1 MEKMKE
7 KIKKFLKDGR
17 GILLALFILE
27 FILMFFIT
35 PNKHD
40 DQVFLESVTGTSVWS
55 YVGPRYYTWS
65 SRLIIEFVLCSVLKI
80 SKYLW
85 ILIEALMVTLVG
97 YSISKLFI
105 KKDEN
110 HNENMIMLISMILI
124 YPITQMN
131 SAGWA
136 ATTINYMWPL
146 ALGLFAL
153 IPIRKI
159 WDGEK
164 IKFWQYPLYVL
175 ALIFS
180 ANQEQAC
187 AILLG
192 AYLLFAILMII
203 KNKKIHPFMVI
214 QNILLI
220 ASLVFILT
228 CPGNSVR
235 TQTEIA
241 NQFNDFEMLTV
252 LDKIGLGFTSTMGM
266 IIEKKN
272 IVFALMSILI
282 SVNIFMNYKEKLYRV
297 VSLVPVFSIL
307 SLCYFSK
314 IIVDIFPY
322 FGTLK
327 GLITEEQVMLTA
339 ISCNN
344 MLYVIPIIFA
354 AANFI
359 CISMSLLLMFKKIN
373 KNVALLVFLAGLAS
387 RLIMGFSPTVFLS
400 GERTMLFFEFA
411 MIIVSLLVWQE
422 IIKKTD
428 KNEKKTQKRVDFII
442 KSAAVLQYINC
453 LICILAT
460 QK

>member
-1 MEKMKE
+1 
-7 KIKKFLKDGR
+7 
-17 GILLALFILE
+17 
-27 FILMFFIT
+27 
-35 PNKHD
+35 
-40 DQVFLESVTGTSVWS
+40 
-55 YVGPRYYTWS
+55 
-65 SRLIIEFVLCSVLKI
+65 
-80 SKYLW
+80 
-85 ILIEALMVTLVG
+85 MVTLVG
-97 YSISKLFI
+97 YSISKLFV

-110 HNENMIMLISMILI
+110 HNENMIMLASMILI

-159 WDGEK
+159 WNGEK

-214 QNILLI
+214 QNILVI

-359 CISMSLLLMFKKIN
+359 CIAMSLLLMFKKIN
-373 KNVALLVFLAGLAS
+373 KNIALLVFLAGLAS

-400 GERTMLFFEFA
+400 GERTMLFMEFA

-428 KNEKKTQKRVDFII
+428 KNEKKIQKRMDFII

>member
-1 MEKMKE
+1 MKE
-7 KIKKFLKDGR
+7 KIQKLLKDGR
-17 GILLALFILE
+17 GAILALFILE
-27 FILMFFIT
+27 FALTFFIT
-35 PNKHD
+35 PNKFD

-55 YVGPRYYTWS
+55 YVGPRYYNWS
-65 SRLIIEFVLCSVLKI
+65 SRLVIEFVLCSILKI

-85 ILIEALMVTLVG
+85 ILLEAFMVALAG
-97 YSISKLFI
+97 YSISKIFVKNDEN
-105 KKDEN
+105 KKDN
-110 HNENMIMLISMILI
+110 IIMLVAMILI
-124 YPITQMN
+124 YPIMQMN

-136 ATTINYMWPL
+136 ATTINYMWPM
-146 ALGLFAL
+146 ALGLFSL
-153 IPIRKI
+153 IPIRKV

-164 IKFWQYPLYVL
+164 IKFWQYPLYVI
-175 ALIFS
+175 ALLFA

-187 AILLG
+187 AILFG
-192 AYLLFAILMII
+192 TYLLFAILMII
-203 KNKKIHPFMVI
+203 KNKKIHPFIVL
-214 QNILLI
+214 QNILVI
-220 ASLVFILT
+220 VSLVFILT
-228 CPGNSVR
+228 CPGNAVR

-241 NQFNDFEMLTV
+241 NQFNDFEMLTI
-252 LDKIGLGFTSTMGM
+252 LDKIGLGFTATMGM
-266 IIEKKN
+266 IIDKSS
-272 IVFALMSILI
+272 IVFAIMSILI
-282 SVNIFMNYKEKLYRV
+282 SVNIFLNYKEKLYRV

-307 SLCYFSK
+307 SLCYFSR
-314 IIVDIFPY
+314 ITTEIFPF

-339 ISCNN
+339 VNCNN

-359 CISMSLLLMFKKIN
+359 CIAMSLLLMFKKLN
-373 KNVALLVFLAGLAS
+373 QNVALLVFLVGLAS

-411 MIIVSLLVWQE
+411 MIIVSILVWQE

-428 KNEKKTQKRVDFII
+428 KNEKKVQKRIDFII

-460 QK
+460 HK

>member
-1 MEKMKE
+1 MKE
-7 KIKKFLKDGR
+7 KIQKFLKDGR
-17 GILLALFILE
+17 GALLALFILE
-27 FILMFFIT
+27 LALTFFIT
-35 PNKHD
+35 PNKFD
-40 DQVFLESVTGTSVWS
+40 DQVFLENVTGTSVWS
-55 YVGPRYYTWS
+55 YVGPRYNTWS

-85 ILIEALMVTLVG
+85 ILIEALMVALAG

-105 KKDEN
+105 KNDEN
-110 HNENMIMLISMILI
+110 KKENIIMLVAMILL

-136 ATTINYMWPL
+136 ATTVNYMWPM
-146 ALGLFAL
+146 ALGLFSL

-164 IKFWQYPLYVL
+164 IKFWQYPLYIA
-175 ALIFS
+175 ALIFAS
-180 ANQEQAC
+180 NQEQAC
-187 AILLG
+187 AILFG
-192 AYLLFAILMII
+192 TYLLFAILMII
-203 KNKKIHPFMVI
+203 KNKKIHPFIVI
-214 QNILLI
+214 QTLLVI

-235 TQTEIA
+235 TQTEIE

-252 LDKIGLGFTSTMGM
+252 LDKIGLGLTSTMGV
-266 IIEKKN
+266 IIDKGN
-272 IVFALMSILI
+272 IVFAIMSILI
-282 SVNIFMNYKEKLYRV
+282 AVNIFLNYKERLYRV
-297 VSLVPVFSIL
+297 VSLVPVFTIL
-307 SLCYFSK
+307 SLCYFAK
-314 IIVDIFPY
+314 ITTEIFPF

-339 ISCNN
+339 VNCNN
-344 MLYVIPIIFA
+344 MLYVIPIILA

-359 CISMSLLLMFKKIN
+359 CITMSLLLMFKTLN
-373 KNVALLVFLAGLAS
+373 KNTALLVFLVGLAS

-411 MIIVSLLVWQE
+411 MIIVSILVWQE

-428 KNEKKTQKRVDFII
+428 KSEKKIQKRIEFII
-442 KSAAVLQYINC
+442 KSGAAMQYINC

>member
-1 MEKMKE
+1 MKE
-7 KIKKFLKDGR
+7 KIQKFLKDGR
-17 GILLALFILE
+17 GALLALFILE
-27 FILMFFIT
+27 FALTFFIT
-35 PNKHD
+35 PNKFD

-85 ILIEALMVTLVG
+85 ILIEALMVSLAG

-105 KKDEN
+105 KNDDNKKEN
-110 HNENMIMLISMILI
+110 IIMLVAMILL

-136 ATTINYMWPL
+136 ATTINYMWPM
-146 ALGLFAL
+146 ALGLFSL
-153 IPIRKI
+153 ISIKKA

-164 IKFWQYPLYVL
+164 IKFWQYSLYVI
-175 ALIFS
+175 ALIFA

-187 AILLG
+187 AILFG
-192 AYLLFAILMII
+192 TYLLFAILMII
-203 KNKKIHPFMVI
+203 KNKKIHPFIVI
-214 QNILLI
+214 QNILVI

-228 CPGNSVR
+228 CPGNGVR
-235 TQTEIA
+235 TQTEIE
-241 NQFNDFEMLTV
+241 NQFKDFEMLTI
-252 LDKIGLGFTSTMGM
+252 LDKIGLGLTSTMGV
-266 IIEKKN
+266 IIDKGN
-272 IVFALMSILI
+272 TIFALMSILI
-282 SVNIFMNYKEKLYRV
+282 AVNIFLNYKERLYRV
-297 VSLVPVFSIL
+297 VSLVPVFTIL
-307 SLCYFSK
+307 SLCYFSR
-314 IIVDIFPY
+314 ITTELFPF

-344 MLYVIPIIFA
+344 MLYVIPIILA
-354 AANFI
+354 SANFI
-359 CISMSLLLMFKKIN
+359 CITMSLLLMFKTLN
-373 KNVALLVFLAGLAS
+373 KNTALLVFLVGLAS

-411 MIIVSLLVWQE
+411 MIIVSILVWQE

-428 KNEKKTQKRVDFII
+428 KSEKKVQK
-442 KSAAVLQYINC
+442 
-453 LICILAT
+453 
-460 QK
+460 